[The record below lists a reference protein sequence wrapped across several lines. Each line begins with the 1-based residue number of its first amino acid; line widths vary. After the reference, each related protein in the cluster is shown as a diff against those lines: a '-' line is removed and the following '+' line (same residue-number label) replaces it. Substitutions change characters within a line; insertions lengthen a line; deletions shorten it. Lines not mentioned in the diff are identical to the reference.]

1 MSSSETDVIIIGGG
15 VSASVA
21 AYNLSLANL
30 KIACF
35 EQGKYEKNS
44 QNYKHKNLNFNE
56 YKKLNI
62 NPNLRKSKFD
72 YPINDKNSDI
82 SIANFNGVG
91 GSSVLYSAH
100 LPRFL
105 PEDFENKKFDN
116 IYSKWPISYN
126 ELKKY
131 YEKNE
136 KILGIAGLS
145 GDASYPDVIKNL
157 LPPVKLGAAVC
168 KLAVAFEKLGW
179 HWWPSYSGVIT
190 KK

>member
-100 LPRFL
+100 LP
-105 PEDFENKKFDN
+105 N
-116 IYSKWPISYN
+116 IPTR
-126 ELKKY
+126 
-131 YEKNE
+131 
-136 KILGIAGLS
+136 G
-145 GDASYPDVIKNL
+145 
-157 LPPVKLGAAVC
+157 
-168 KLAVAFEKLGW
+168 F
-179 HWWPSYSGVIT
+179 
-190 KK
+190 